1 MRKLTPILLLAILVL
16 ALALPVRA
24 DSAATGLDVTAAVS
38 TDGSVSVTV
47 LLTAHLDLPD
57 SDLAFPVPA
66 GAKNVTLNGNG
77 VKTSRSGDTQLVS
90 LAGLT
95 GDSGDFSVTI
105 GYTLPS
111 QVAYRSDG
119 KAQLT
124 LPLLSGFN
132 LPIQS
137 GTFRVSLPSAFT
149 AKPVFSSGY
158 YQTGIDGSLK
168 ISSAVG
174 SVTATI
180 TGTLRDRETLTMTV
194 EAPTELFPEVD
205 PTAVH
210 PEKIFSPMLMICA
223 GLALLYYIF
232 FLRFPLLFP
241 ERTADPPEG
250 ITAGELPTALTCR
263 GADLTLMVLSW
274 AQLGYILIYLEEDG
288 RVTLHKR
295 MGMGNERSSF
305 EQKCFRRL
313 FADRPMVNATGK
325 SYAMLADQVARMGHY
340 RGWVDRRSG
349 RKDVLQF
356 LGRLMGLAGG
366 VLIGCGLVKN
376 GIPAILMGVLFG
388 ILGMYSAGKIQE
400 AGILLLRP
408 NRRLALETLG
418 YCAAILILGLIAGQT
433 GTAVLLVLG
442 ELLLGAGGAFGGR
455 RTQSGKQAAAQA
467 LGLRKY
473 LKTINRG
480 ELQRLSRRNPNFFF
494 DLYPYAIALGV
505 DRAFARQFGAMRL
518 PGCPY
523 LTTGMDGHMTAGEW
537 GRWISETAEDMDRRK
552 ESLKSGRLRA
562 ALNALTAPA
571 EPRRKPKG
579 KQKSR

>member
-38 TDGSVSVTV
+38 TDGSVTVTV

-95 GDSGDFSVTI
+95 GDSGDFSATI

-180 TGTLRDRETLTMTV
+180 TGTLRDRETLAMTV
-194 EAPTELFPEVD
+194 EAPT
-205 PTAVH
+205 
-210 PEKIFSPMLMICA
+210 
-223 GLALLYYIF
+223 
-232 FLRFPLLFP
+232 
-241 ERTADPPEG
+241 EG

-571 EPRRKPKG
+571 EPRRKSKG
-579 KQKSR
+579 KRKRR

>member
-16 ALALPVRA
+16 ALVLPVRA
-24 DSAATGLDVTAAVS
+24 DSAATGLDMTAAVS
-38 TDGSVSVTV
+38 TDGSVTVTV

-95 GDSGDFSVTI
+95 GDSGDFSATI

-295 MGMGNERSSF
+295 MGMPPPLHSSTVLPTAPHPALRATLCKQERAFLCPGS
-305 EQKCFRRL
+305 L
-313 FADRPMVNATGK
+313 
-325 SYAMLADQVARMGHY
+325 Y
-340 RGWVDRRSG
+340 VDFCRS
-349 RKDVLQF
+349 D
-356 LGRLMGLAGG
+356 
-366 VLIGCGLVKN
+366 I
-376 GIPAILMGVLFG
+376 
-388 ILGMYSAGKIQE
+388 E
-400 AGILLLRP
+400 
-408 NRRLALETLG
+408 
-418 YCAAILILGLIAGQT
+418 
-433 GTAVLLVLG
+433 
-442 ELLLGAGGAFGGR
+442 
-455 RTQSGKQAAAQA
+455 
-467 LGLRKY
+467 
-473 LKTINRG
+473 
-480 ELQRLSRRNPNFFF
+480 SRRIGACRR
-494 DLYPYAIALGV
+494 PYKRNQVPASRGSALP
-505 DRAFARQFGAMRL
+505 Q
-518 PGCPY
+518 
-523 LTTGMDGHMTAGEW
+523 
-537 GRWISETAEDMDRRK
+537 
-552 ESLKSGRLRA
+552 
-562 ALNALTAPA
+562 
-571 EPRRKPKG
+571 
-579 KQKSR
+579 SRFSA

>member
-1 MRKLTPILLLAILVL
+1 MRKLPPILLLAILVL

-66 GAKNVTLNGNG
+66 GAKNVTLNGNS
-77 VKTSRSGDTQLVS
+77 VKASHSGDTQLVS

-124 LPLLSGFN
+124 LPLLSGFH

-194 EAPTELFPEVD
+194 EAPTELYPEVD

-210 PEKIFSPMLMICA
+210 PEKIFSPMLLICA

-241 ERTADPPEG
+241 ETTADPPEG

-313 FADRPMVNATGK
+313 FADRTMVNATGK
-325 SYAMLADQVARMGHY
+325 NYAMLADQVSRMGHY

-349 RKDVLQF
+349 RKDVVQF

-366 VLIGCGLVKN
+366 VLIGCGLVKH
-376 GIPAILMGVLFG
+376 GVPAILTGILFG
-388 ILGMYSAGKIQE
+388 ILGMWSAGKIQV

-418 YCAAILILGLIAGQT
+418 HCAVWVLLGLPSGQLS
-433 GTAVLLVLG
+433 TAVLLVLG
-442 ELLLGAGGAFGGR
+442 ELLLGTGAAFGGR
-455 RTQSGKQAAAQA
+455 RTRSGKMAAAQA

-552 ESLKSGRLRA
+552 ERLKSGRLRA

-571 EPRRKPKG
+571 EPRRKPKDRR
-579 KQKSR
+579 KRR